1 MDKPRVNL
9 FDKKFVGFFLGAYII
24 STIVLSVLPINY
36 DLVRGIG
43 TLCVMAVIWVLAYLL
58 HLVLEKYKD
67 KLK

>member
-9 FDKKFVGFFLGAYII
+9 FDRKVVGSFLVTYII
-24 STIVLSVLPINY
+24 SSIVLSVLPINY
-36 DLVRGIG
+36 DVVRGIG
-43 TLCVMAVIWVLAYLL
+43 TFCVMAIIWVLAYLL